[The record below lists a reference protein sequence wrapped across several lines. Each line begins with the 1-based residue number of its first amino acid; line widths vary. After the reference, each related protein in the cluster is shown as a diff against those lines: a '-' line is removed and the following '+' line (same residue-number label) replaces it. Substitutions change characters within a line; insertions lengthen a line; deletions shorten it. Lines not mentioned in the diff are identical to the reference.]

1 MAMMQGQC
9 PVGGLEGGYNPFVAP
24 QLEDPYPVWARAREG
39 QPVFRSDVLGAW
51 VVTRYDDV
59 VGVLRDP
66 VMFGQNSGR
75 KMFAQAC
82 PEADRILAELPPL
95 SEVVSS
101 ASDGATHKKLR
112 RYLQDAFLPRRAAVL
127 EPRLRGIC
135 SDLING
141 FEGDGRGDL
150 YEVFAYPYPFLAIC
164 DLVGLPEEY
173 HEQVTRW
180 ADSQAKLRYGNLSPQ
195 EQVVLAGDLRDFYV
209 FNGAFVRRRR
219 AEPGDDLLS
228 WIIQDSDASED
239 PLSEAQ
245 LAYQIQVLLSSGHE
259 TSTSFVMMVMAR
271 LLRDRARWASL
282 AADPGSAKA
291 VVQELL
297 RLDGPVQS
305 VWRRARAG
313 AVIGG
318 VEIPEGD
325 LVSLVI
331 GSANADAAAFAS
343 PLDFEPGR
351 ANANRHVGF
360 GRGVHSCVGAPFAL
374 LVAEIEIESLAARL
388 PKLRLAA
395 DPGLVY
401 EPSANMRKP
410 QQLNVEWT

>member
-1 MAMMQGQC
+1 MTQGQC

-24 QLEDPYPVWARAREG
+24 QLEDPYPVWERAREG
-39 QPVFRSDVLGAW
+39 RPAFRSEVLGAW

-59 VGVLRDP
+59 VRVLRDP

-82 PEADRILAELPPL
+82 PDADRILAQLPPL

-101 ASDGATHKKLR
+101 AADGETHKKLR
-112 RYLQDAFLPRRAAVL
+112 RYLQDAFLPRRVAVL
-127 EPRLRGIC
+127 EPRLRVIC
-135 SDLING
+135 GGLIDG
-141 FEGDGRGDL
+141 FQGDGRGDL

-164 DLVGLPEEY
+164 DLVGLPEDC
-173 HEQVTRW
+173 HAQVTRW
-180 ADSQAKLRYGNLSPQ
+180 ADSQAKLRYGNLSPD
-195 EQVVLAGDLRDFYV
+195 EQVRVAGDLRDFYA
-209 FNGAFVRRRR
+209 FNGEFVRRRR

-259 TSTSFVMMVMAR
+259 TSTSFVMMAMTR
-271 LLRDRARWASL
+271 LLRNPARWASL
-282 AADPGSAKA
+282 AADPGSAKTM
-291 VVQELL
+291 VQELL

-305 VWRRARAG
+305 VWRRARPG

-325 LVSLVI
+325 LISLVI

-351 ANANRHVGF
+351 ANANRHVAL
-360 GRGVHSCVGAPFAL
+360 GRGVHSCVGAPFAR

-410 QQLNVEWT
+410 HHLNVDWT

>member
-1 MAMMQGQC
+1 MVGGAGKRLGWVRGGWRSGFCGFGDGDGSVAMMQGQC

-24 QLEDPYPVWARAREG
+24 QLQDPYPVWERAREG
-39 QPVFRSDVLGAW
+39 RPVFRSEVLGAW

-82 PEADRILAELPPL
+82 PEADRILAGLPPL

-101 ASDGATHKKLR
+101 AADGETHKKLR
-112 RYLQDAFLPRRAAVL
+112 RYLQDAFLPRRVAVL

-135 SDLING
+135 NGLIDA
-141 FEGDGRGDL
+141 FEPRGHGDL
-150 YEVFAYPYPFLAIC
+150 YQDFAYPYPFLAIC

-180 ADSQAKLRYGNLSPQ
+180 ADSQAKLRYGNLSPEQ
-195 EQVVLAGDLRDFYV
+195 QVVVANDLRDFYA
-209 FNGAFVRRRR
+209 FSCEFVRWRR

-245 LAYQIQVLLSSGHE
+245 LAYQIQVLLASGHE

-271 LLRDRARWASL
+271 LLRDRALWASL
-282 AADPGSAKA
+282 VEDPGSAKA
-291 VVQELL
+291 VVEELL
-297 RLDGPVQS
+297 RLDGSVQS

-313 AVIGG
+313 AKIDG

-325 LVSLVI
+325 LISLVI
-331 GSANADAAAFAS
+331 ASANADAGTFAS

-351 ANANRHVGF
+351 ANANRHVAF
-360 GRGVHSCVGAPFAL
+360 GR
-374 LVAEIEIESLAARL
+374 
-388 PKLRLAA
+388 
-395 DPGLVY
+395 
-401 EPSANMRKP
+401 
-410 QQLNVEWT
+410 

>member
-1 MAMMQGQC
+1 MVQGQC
-9 PVGGLEGGYNPFVAP
+9 PVGGLEGGYNPFVSP
-24 QLEDPYPVWARAREG
+24 QLEDPYPVWEAAREG
-39 QPVFRSDVLGAW
+39 RPVFRSEVLGAW

-75 KMFAQAC
+75 KMFAQGC
-82 PEADRILAELPPL
+82 PEADRILAGLPPL
-95 SEVVSS
+95 GEVVSS
-101 ASDGATHKKLR
+101 AADGEVHKKLR
-112 RYLQDAFLPRRAAVL
+112 RYLQDAFLPRRVGVL
-127 EPRLRGIC
+127 EPRLRVIC
-135 SDLING
+135 GGLIDG
-141 FEGDGRGDL
+141 FAGAGRGDL
-150 YEVFAYPYPFLAIC
+150 YAVFAYPYPFLAIC
-164 DLVGLPEEY
+164 DLVGLPVEF
-173 HEQVTRW
+173 HARVTGW
-180 ADSQAKLRYGNLSPQ
+180 ADSQAKLRYGNLSPD
-195 EQVVLAGDLRDFYV
+195 EQVRVAGDLRDFFE
-209 FNGAFVRRRR
+209 FNGEFVRRRR

-259 TSTSFVMMVMAR
+259 TSTSFVMMAMAR
-271 LLRDRARWASL
+271 LLGDGARWASL
-282 AADPGSAKA
+282 AADPGSAKGA
-291 VVQELL
+291 VQELL

-318 VEIPEGD
+318 VGIPEGD
-325 LVSLVI
+325 LISLVI
-331 GSANADAAAFAS
+331 GSANADAGAFAS

-351 ANANRHVGF
+351 ANATRHVAL
-360 GRGVHSCVGAPFAL
+360 GRGVHSCVGAPFAR

-388 PKLRLAA
+388 PRLRLAA

-410 QQLNVEWT
+410 QHLNVEWT